1 MNGFYENSGYINKRS
16 RKKTLILDITDNG
29 SFTNLSDGTEFNI
42 QLVEPLIIDSLSEIY
57 LDNCITVNSNL
68 AFNEDNSAFV
78 LRINEFNTDTSV
90 ASNND
95 SKNTMMRSMVIPNE
109 HTNPANNH
117 HTVVQKGKKYNYMCD
132 INPTRIFNLTGI
144 ITNLNGDPVFN
155 GTKKHT
161 PSASGTYSIINI
173 DNTLSAS
180 HANASY
186 SNIFPLQ
193 PGDQISG
200 LNASGENI
208 SGSGTI
214 LAYARDNTEILHF
227 SYPSIP
233 YASFVN
239 FNDNASYSGDNI
251 IYFTIKRN
259 TDDGGTGEEITVNI
273 PSSSSSNNNLALVKS
288 SPRFIAE
295 FSIVSRE

>member
-1 MNGFYENSGYINKRS
+1 MNNLYQNSRYGNTRN
-16 RKKTLILDITDNG
+16 RKQILILDIKDNA

-42 QLVEPLIIDSLSEIY
+42 PLLEPLIIDSLSEIY

-68 AFNEDNSAFV
+68 ASNEDNSAFV

-95 SKNTMMRSMVIPNE
+95 SKNTIMRSMIIPNE
-109 HTNPANNH
+109 HNNPSNNH

-132 INPTRIFNLTGI
+132 INPTKIFNLTGI
-144 ITNLNGDPVFN
+144 ITNLKRQPAFN
-155 GTKKHT
+155 GTVKKT
-161 PSASGTYSIINI
+161 PSAMNTYSIINI
-173 DNTLSAS
+173 DETLSAS
-180 HANASY
+180 YSNASY

-193 PGDQISG
+193 LGDEISG
-200 LNASGENI
+200 LNASGQSI

-214 LAYARDNTEILHF
+214 LAHARDNTEILHF
-227 SYPSIP
+227 SYPEIP
-233 YASFVN
+233 SASFVN
-239 FNDNASYSGDNI
+239 FNDNSSYSNPNI
-251 IYFTIKRN
+251 INFKIKRDI
-259 TDDGGTGEEITVNI
+259 DDGGTGEEIIVNI
-273 PSSSSSNNNLALVKS
+273 PSSSTSNNNLGLVKS